1 MRSLYSTHG
10 EADSRMMF
18 HLNPVINSSNVV
30 IRTSD
35 TDVLVIA
42 LGCMGSMS
50 SDIKVPF
57 VFSLVTRYYFRKLH

>member
-1 MRSLYSTHG
+1 MYKKSFYSTQE
-10 EADSRMMF
+10 EADPRIKF
-18 HLNPVINSSNVV
+18 HLNSVTTPANVV

-50 SDIKVPF
+50 SDINVAF
-57 VFSLVTRYYFRKLH
+57 VFPLVN